1 MGEMAPSALL
11 GKRMLITRS
20 ALQSEAL
27 ANALTER
34 GAVPI
39 MRPLIAFSDPED
51 FAPLDSAI
59 SRLEQFDWLIFT
71 SGEAVRAVVRRCSKQ
86 GQSLAKQWS
95 HLRVAAVGPVTA
107 EQVKKSGLQVDYVAQ
122 THSGISLANEL
133 GERLRE
139 KRVLLPRS
147 DRANPDLPAALRRHR
162 AEVTEVTAYRTL
174 RPTEIEQEQLTE
186 FVNGNADAILFF
198 SPSAVLHFAEAFGGE
213 RLSAIEN
220 KLAIAAVGPVTANAL
235 RDAGVRRIVSAG
247 DTTAAAVVEALEE
260 HFAATVK
267 QAQAGAKRA

>member
-1 MGEMAPSALL
+1 MAPSALL

-122 THSGISLANEL
+122 THS
-133 GERLRE
+133 
-139 KRVLLPRS
+139 
-147 DRANPDLPAALRRHR
+147 
-162 AEVTEVTAYRTL
+162 
-174 RPTEIEQEQLTE
+174 
-186 FVNGNADAILFF
+186 
-198 SPSAVLHFAEAFGGE
+198 
-213 RLSAIEN
+213 
-220 KLAIAAVGPVTANAL
+220 
-235 RDAGVRRIVSAG
+235 
-247 DTTAAAVVEALEE
+247 
-260 HFAATVK
+260 
-267 QAQAGAKRA
+267 